1 MNNGRKFQ
9 IKSTTEWSIP
19 TGKGCWRERITT
31 RGPQNGRHAERL
43 PSFHPGGSSSS
54 SLSAQDLDTGLPLL
68 YPVFFFFLNINP
80 VVNVKGKGQKH
91 KRCGNDLKAQT
102 LRWRCLGQ
110 WGHASSPRPPVS
122 NSLLFKLWTEKHH
135 NKQNKWKKN
144 DISSRQNYKDELISI
159 ISHRENRK
167 TFCVMRVEAFI
178 I

>member
-1 MNNGRKFQ
+1 MVNSHWERVLERKNYN
-9 IKSTTEWSIP
+9 SRP
-19 TGKGCWRERITT
+19 TKQKARATSAI
-31 RGPQNGRHAERL
+31 L
-43 PSFHPGGSSSS
+43 PSWWQLFLLTLCSRSWYWTAS
-54 SLSAQDLDTGLPLL
+54 TLPC
-68 YPVFFFFLNINP
+68 FFFFFFNINP

-135 NKQNKWKKN
+135 NKQNKWKKK

-167 TFCVMRVEAFI
+167 TFCVMRVEDFI